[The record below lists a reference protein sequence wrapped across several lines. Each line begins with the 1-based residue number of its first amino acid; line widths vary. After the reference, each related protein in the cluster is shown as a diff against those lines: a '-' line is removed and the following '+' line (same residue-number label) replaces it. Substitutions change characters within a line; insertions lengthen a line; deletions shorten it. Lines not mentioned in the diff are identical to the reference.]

1 VTAIALSPCFERDH
15 TVVAAA
21 DRSVYVS
28 CDGGV
33 TFTAWDDGLD
43 VPMVTGVG
51 VAEAAEGSLVV
62 YALGLGGTLWR
73 RGGPKGFLKA

>member
-1 VTAIALSPCFERDH
+1 
-15 TVVAAA
+15 VVAAA
-21 DRSVYVS
+21 DRAVYVS
-28 CDGGV
+28 CDDGV